1 MWNYTVWI
9 IIIGVGVGGYFLEQF
24 LRRKLNM
31 EKRGFFG
38 YKHVNSLHVKLKIGL
53 FFIYFISG
61 IIYVNSYETA
71 NVAYILF
78 TFFGMLQALQIL
90 MEWKFDRESK
100 EYILSTIGLLAFVV
114 IISLLLYFDPISA

>member
-1 MWNYTVWI
+1 MWNSTVWI
-9 IIIGVGVGGYFLEQF
+9 IIIGIAIGGYFLEQF

-38 YKHVNSLHVKLKIGL
+38 YKHVNSLHVKLEIGL
-53 FFIYFISG
+53 FIIYFVSIM
-61 IIYVNSYETA
+61 IYINSDGNA
-71 NVAYILF
+71 NVGYAFFIFF
-78 TFFGMLQALQIL
+78 TTLWTLRAW

-114 IISLLLYFDPISA
+114 MISLLLYFDPISA

>member
-1 MWNYTVWI
+1 MWNSSVWI
-9 IIIGVGVGGYFLEQF
+9 IIIGIAIGGYFLEQF

-31 EKRGFFG
+31 EKRGLFR

-53 FFIYFISG
+53 FFIYFVSG
-61 IIYVNSYETA
+61 IIYVNSYENA
-71 NVAYILF
+71 NVAYVLF
-78 TFFGMLQALQIL
+78 TFFGMSQVLQIL

-114 IISLLLYFDPISA
+114 MISLLLYFDPLSA

>member
-1 MWNYTVWI
+1 MWNSSVWI
-9 IIIGVGVGGYFLEQF
+9 IIIGIAIGGYFLEQF

-38 YKHVNSLHVKLKIGL
+38 YKHVNSLHVKLEIVLFIIYFVSSMIYLNCDENANIGYA
-53 FFIYFISG
+53 FFI
-61 IIYVNSYETA
+61 
-71 NVAYILF
+71 
-78 TFFGMLQALQIL
+78 FFAMLWMLRAW

-114 IISLLLYFDPISA
+114 MISLLLYFDPISA

>member
-1 MWNYTVWI
+1 MWNSSVWI
-9 IIIGVGVGGYFLEQF
+9 IIIGIAIGGYFLEQF

-38 YKHVNSLHVKLKIGL
+38 YKHVNSLHVKLEIVL
-53 FFIYFISG
+53 FIIYFVSI
-61 IIYVNSYETA
+61 IIYVNRDENA
-71 NVAYILF
+71 NIGYA
-78 TFFGMLQALQIL
+78 FFIFFATLWTLPAW

-114 IISLLLYFDPISA
+114 MISLLLYFDPISA

>member
-1 MWNYTVWI
+1 MWNSSVWI
-9 IIIGVGVGGYFLEQF
+9 IIIGIAIGGYFLEQF

-38 YKHVNSLHVKLKIGL
+38 YKHVNSLHVKLEIGL
-53 FFIYFISG
+53 FIIYFVSSM
-61 IIYVNSYETA
+61 IYINSDENA
-71 NVAYILF
+71 NIGCAFFIFF
-78 TFFGMLQALQIL
+78 TTLWTLRAW

-114 IISLLLYFDPISA
+114 IISLLLYFDPIAA

>member
-38 YKHVNSLHVKLKIGL
+38 YKHVNGLHVKLEIGL
-53 FFIYFISG
+53 FIIYFVSIM
-61 IIYVNSYETA
+61 IYVNSDENA
-71 NVAYILF
+71 NIGYA
-78 TFFGMLQALQIL
+78 FFIFFATLWTLRAW